1 MGQSAT
7 MDNGVDAVES
17 SCGSSNAVNSQA
29 GSSSLSSLAGAA
41 ASLTFG
47 KQQPVGYESD
57 AALASQLQAQED
69 SAVEGLVADIYSDD
83 GGGKDPVAAAASRK
97 NDRELGILSDEE
109 IMGANQGGLLP

>member
-1 MGQSAT
+1 MVWTPWNRPAAAAAPSTPSRA
-7 MDNGVDAVES
+7 A
-17 SCGSSNAVNSQA
+17 AA
-29 GSSSLSSLAGAA
+29 FSSLAGAA

-109 IMGANQGGLLP
+109 IMDNTVDPNVEF

>member
-1 MGQSAT
+1 MG
-7 MDNGVDAVES
+7 DNGVDAVES
-17 SCGSSNAVNSQA
+17 SAVAVAPSTPSRA
-29 GSSSLSSLAGAA
+29 AAAFSSLAGAA

-47 KQQPVGYESD
+47 KQQPVRYESD
-57 AALASQLQAQED
+57 AALAPQLQAQED
-69 SAVEGLVADIYSDD
+69 SAVEGLAADIYSDD